1 MKKQLLQEGPV
12 GHMWHPFDL
21 DYVKNGRDLLSV
33 FENQV
38 IDYLNQF
45 NSSIKIDGING
56 PIRLITKEDGE
67 KEFAIDRL
75 STAPLDV
82 RGVTA
87 DRLKE
92 RFEKAVLQALDTDE
106 EITLPLHKLVAMG
119 LNLDDIEVGKTL
131 NIVHRKKTKKVVI
144 KKITS
149 GHGFVNDGSV
159 ALNVLNAALQA
170 APQEMQ
176 RILEVLDMWD
186 NPNICLNN
194 DIVHESSKGSGQV
207 NAVKYDEDFIA
218 FHGLNEIFVPDG
230 KKSRKTREIRL
241 SDAQKE
247 ALTAL
252 VNLVNK
258 HNPVGGF
265 RALSPFDTVA
275 LRGEVDIDYSQA
287 LGEVVEIKMD
297 AENAVA
303 KSIGDW
309 LNDNKVLKPSYD
321 EKYTFADGKKR
332 SYFSKA
338 NYVALIPDQGEQ
350 RYSVRELLSE
360 EAHPEITED
369 DYYKFASAAIFYHA
383 TRVLGRAVL
392 QTLVNKSKV
401 GNEALTSHEGV
412 VMRSSNIFGV
422 DKPIKITGDFIRD
435 GMGGGIAQTMQKK
448 PEAVNESADL
458 NDTPPEEI
466 GDEEEEQVTVNTQ
479 GVKTVAVMPGS
490 FKPPHIGHLKMA
502 EHLSRMADEVLIF
515 VSAPGK
521 SKRLLPFSGA
531 EITYE
536 KAMELWKILL
546 SNAPNNITLV
556 DSSNPSVSPIT
567 ALGDIS
573 LPADE
578 RQNYQDFEFF
588 PEDYNR
594 FYLAMSEKEKDDP
607 GSMARFEMYKDNP
620 KFDIILVPAF
630 THSPEYA
637 EEITQLATQNK
648 DAIMSLENDIQ
659 AKALELASGLV
670 SSRMRGKLP
679 ANPTVNDYIGALS
692 KANRKKVAKFMKSS
706 PNNLDKQNYSATDLR
721 LLLDLKKVY
730 NLPVEKLIADF
741 VGSQNVESYLR
752 AIYGSGEI
760 KESTTVIQDLIVAIV
775 SEQLEE
781 MSTAVGLHGA
791 PAGGSKPS
799 KTEDD
804 DEERKD
810 EALAPYSELPI
821 QSGGSSTITVTV
833 IPHSRTRTSGGVSD
847 SGFKKAVKNKFS
859 IDSTYTDKRAPYYA
873 QGDVITDL
881 VEKVIRN
888 IVRTN

>member
-21 DYVKNGRDLLSV
+21 DYVKNGKDLLSV

-38 IDYLNQF
+38 LEYINQF
-45 NSSIKIDGING
+45 TPSIKIDGING
-56 PIRLITKEDGE
+56 PVRLVTNEAGE

-75 STAPLDV
+75 STSPLDV

-119 LNLDDIEVGKTL
+119 LNLSDLEVGKTL
-131 NIVHRKKTKKVVI
+131 NIIHRKKTKKVVV
-144 KKITS
+144 KQITS
-149 GHGFVNDGSV
+149 GHGFVNDGGV
-159 ALNVLNAALQA
+159 ALRVCNAALEAEPA
-170 APQEMQ
+170 AMQ
-176 RILEVLDMWD
+176 SILERLDMWD
-186 NPNICLNN
+186 NPNICLNS
-194 DIVHESSKGSGQV
+194 DIVHESSKGSGMV

-230 KKSRKTREIRL
+230 KKSRNTREIRL
-241 SDAQKE
+241 TDDMKE
-247 ALTAL
+247 ALTDL
-252 VNLVNK
+252 VNLINR
-258 HNPVGGF
+258 HNPVEGF
-265 RALSPFDTVA
+265 RALSPYDTVA
-275 LRGEVDIDYSQA
+275 LKGDIEINYSPV
-287 LGEVVEIKMD
+287 LSETVEIKLD
-297 AENAVA
+297 DENSVT
-303 KSIGDW
+303 KSIGQW
-309 LNDNKVLKPSYD
+309 LSDPKILKPEYGT
-321 EKYTFADGKKR
+321 KYTFVDGKKR
-332 SYFSKA
+332 DVFSKD
-338 NYVALIPDQGEQ
+338 NYVALVPDSGEEQ
-350 RYSVRELLSE
+350 YSVRDILST

-369 DYYKFASAAIFYHA
+369 DYYKFASGAVFYHA
-383 TRVLGRAVL
+383 TRLLGRQVL
-392 QTLVNKSKV
+392 SALVNKSKV
-401 GNEALTSHEGV
+401 GNEELTAHEGI
-412 VMRSSNIFGV
+412 VMRSKAIFGV
-422 DKPIKITGDFIRD
+422 DNPVKITGDFIRS
-435 GMGGGIAQTMQKK
+435 GMSGGIKQAMVK
-448 PEAVNESADL
+448 ESTELD
-458 NDTPPEEI
+458 DTPPQEI
-466 GDEEEEQVTVNTQ
+466 GDEEEEQVTVNTE
-479 GVKTVAVMPGS
+479 GVKTVAIMPGS
-490 FKPPHIGHLKMA
+490 FKPPHMGHLKMA
-502 EHLSRMADEVLIF
+502 EHLSKMADEVLIF
-515 VSAPGK
+515 VSAPGEK
-521 SKRLLPFSGA
+521 SKRLLPFSGG
-531 EITYE
+531 EISYE

-546 SNAPNNITLV
+546 SNAPNNIMLV
-556 DSSNPSVSPIT
+556 DSNDPSPSPIT
-567 ALGDIS
+567 ALGDLS

-578 RQNYQDFEFF
+578 RENYQDVEFF

-630 THSPEYA
+630 NHSPEYA
-637 EEITQLATQNK
+637 EEINQLAIQNK
-648 DAIMSLENDIQ
+648 DTIMGLQADIET
-659 AKALELASGLV
+659 KALELASGLI
-670 SSRMRGKLP
+670 SSRMRSKLP

-692 KANRKKVAKFMKSS
+692 KANRKKVAKFMKSN

-730 NLPVEKLIADF
+730 NLPVDKLIADF

-752 AIYGSGEI
+752 AVYGSGEI
-760 KESTTVIQDLIVAIV
+760 KESATVIQDLIRAII

-799 KTEDD
+799 NTENDE